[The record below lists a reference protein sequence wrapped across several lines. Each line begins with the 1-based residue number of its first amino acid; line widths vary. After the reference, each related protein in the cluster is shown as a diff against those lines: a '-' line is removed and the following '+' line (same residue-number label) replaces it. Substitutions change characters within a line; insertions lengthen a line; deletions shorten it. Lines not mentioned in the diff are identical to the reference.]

1 MFYRCIRRAAL
12 LGLAAAASSTLAA
25 AITFSGNLGD
35 AANASLVASD
45 LSAAL
50 FSDDLV
56 QANNVALYA
65 LHVPLGGSVSFAST
79 GYAGGGVDPYFT
91 LFSGTDRASATFY
104 SSNYLHAL
112 TVGGDFTM
120 AEVLNAGDYTVAIG
134 AFENLSFAENG
145 GSGFLADGFIGL
157 GGPGFFGDGSYVLT
171 VTLPITGGTVP
182 EPDGAMLTL
191 TALWAAVWAGRRRRA
206 QSPHGE
212 R

>member
-1 MFYRCIRRAAL
+1 MFYRCIRRVAM
-12 LGLAAAASSTLAA
+12 LGLAAATSSTLAA

-56 QANNVALYA
+56 QANNVALYT
-65 LHVPLGGSVSFAST
+65 LHVPLGGSVNFAST
-79 GYAGGGVDPYFT
+79 GYAGGGIDPYFT
-91 LFSGTDRASATFY
+91 LFSGTDRATATFF

-120 AEVLNAGDYTVAIG
+120 AETLIPGDYTVAIG

-145 GSGFLADGFIGL
+145 GSRFLADGFIGL

-171 VTLPITGGTVP
+171 VTLPVAGGTVP

-191 TALWAAVWAGRRRRA
+191 TAVWAAVWAGRRRRA